1 VSDITPEKTH
11 ALLEKLAEYV
21 MDKIPTIEK
30 KFDQKANKSDFAG
43 LAQRADEI
51 QQHIKENKQKLNIII
66 DGLDAQAKQ
75 LDIIRTEQAATN
87 AALLRH
93 EKRISAL
100 EEKDTGYRV
109 KDKAQKRVDLNE

>member
-1 VSDITPEKTH
+1 MSDITPEKTH

-21 MDKIPTIEK
+21 MNEVPTRREMDSRFRQVEEKLDKIE
-30 KFDQKANKSDFAG
+30 QGKADKHDI
-43 LAQRADEI
+43 QRI
-51 QQHIKENKQKLNIII
+51 L
-66 DGLDAQAKQ
+66 DGMDAQAKQ

>member
-1 VSDITPEKTH
+1 MSDITAEKTQ

-21 MDKIPTIEK
+21 MNEVPTRREINARFTQLELELQETK
-30 KFDQKANKSDFAG
+30 KNVRSI
-43 LAQRADEI
+43 L
-51 QQHIKENKQKLNIII
+51 
-66 DGLDAQAKQ
+66 DGMDTQAKQ

-87 AALLRH
+87 ADLLIH

-109 KDKAQKRVDLNE
+109 KDKAQKRDDLNE